1 MRWRPEDVIGREA
14 MQRTIR
20 LLDLTFGRSP
30 FFRMRVARRWIRHL
44 ARPGRYAG
52 LLNTLPSLSS

>member
-1 MRWRPEDVIGREA
+1 